1 MTTQSTANAP
11 TPPPD
16 RAAALRRFVQERAE
30 KGADELP
37 AFPVAATRLLE
48 LLEQPGA
55 ELRAVEALVA
65 QDAAISAQVL
75 GMANS
80 LMYGGAM
87 RIESIPQA
95 VMRLGF
101 RETAQVAMTAACR
114 ALFSLEDRA
123 EGEVFR
129 ELARALWVDS
139 LVCSHG
145 ARLIAREL
153 KRGQPERIFLGAM
166 FRDLGTLLILKLVA
180 RGLLRGKLRTKPDE
194 ALLREV
200 IDGLHAELGAR
211 YLSRAHLPEDVVRTV
226 ARHHAVDLPFEPG
239 TLDLH
244 IVRVADGL
252 VDRIGIAPFAT
263 GELGPLALESA
274 CQLEID
280 ADRLDYFALQ
290 FEELA
295 AQLRALD

>member
-1 MTTQSTANAP
+1 MTTQSAANAP

-16 RAAALRRFVQERAE
+16 RAAALRRFVLDRAE

-37 AFPVAATRLLE
+37 AFPVVATRLLE

-65 QDAAISAQVL
+65 QDAAVSAQVL

-114 ALFSLEDRA
+114 ALFNLEDRA
-123 EGEVFR
+123 EGEVYR
-129 ELARALWVDS
+129 ELVHALWVDS

-180 RGLLRGKLRTKPDE
+180 RGLVRGKLRPKPDE

-200 IDGLHAELGAR
+200 IEGLHAELGAR
-211 YLSRAHLPEDVVRTV
+211 YLSRAQLPEEVVRIV
-226 ARHHAVDLPFEPG
+226 ARHHAVDLPCEPG

-263 GELGPLALESA
+263 GDLGPLALESA
-274 CQLEID
+274 CQLGID
-280 ADRLDYFALQ
+280 ADRLDAFVLQ

-295 AQLRALD
+295 AQLRALA